1 MGNRFS
7 QKALQKNSVLSHKK
21 DNKTFKVVWWF
32 EYTWP
37 VGCGAVRRCCF
48 VGVAVACW
56 RKYITV
62 GVGLSSA
69 QVRRDLKEAN
79 LLLLG
84 IKM

>member
-1 MGNRFS
+1 M
-7 QKALQKNSVLSHKK
+7 
-21 DNKTFKVVWWF
+21 
-32 EYTWP
+32 
-37 VGCGAVRRCCF
+37 GCGAVRRCGL

-79 LLLLG
+79 LLLLRDQDVEHSAPQPMLPAVVT
-84 IKM
+84 KD